1 MGRLFLVDLEGRA
14 YRCRFCV
21 SDLALADDVLSR
33 VLLIIHMPK
42 VCSFCFMFFLLC
54 FAVDQTHVKIYY
66 VLYLTVW
73 FFVLAL

>member
-33 VLLIIHMPK
+33 
-42 VCSFCFMFFLLC
+42 
-54 FAVDQTHVKIYY
+54 
-66 VLYLTVW
+66 
-73 FFVLAL
+73 

>member
-33 VLLIIHMPK
+33 VLLITHMPK
-42 VCSFCFMFFLLC
+42 VCSACFMFFFGMLCRGSNTCKDILC
-54 FAVDQTHVKIYY
+54 FI
-66 VLYLTVW
+66 
-73 FFVLAL
+73 